1 MHNGGAQDD
10 MTQPDQTGA
19 QAALARESAVEGA
32 GTALTP
38 EALGF
43 VGELA
48 ARFGPRVDALLSAR
62 AAAQERFN
70 GGELPGFDPGTEEIR
85 SSEWTASPVPDALED
100 RRVEITAPAE
110 AKKIVIALNS
120 PARAYMADF
129 EDSLS
134 PTWANVVGG
143 QVALRRAVEGRLEL
157 RDERRGKD
165 YRLDPDHSC
174 ELIVRPRGW
183 HLPERNVT
191 VDGRPVP
198 GALVDFGLFFF
209 HNAATL
215 AGRRR
220 GPFYYLP
227 KLEHWREAELWDD
240 VMAFAERR
248 LDVPL
253 NTAKA
258 TVLIE
263 TLPAVFQMHEIIH
276 ALRGRIAGLNCGRW
290 DYIFSYIKTLRGH
303 GGRTLPDRR
312 QVTMAVPFLDAY
324 SLELVRTCHR
334 RGCHAMGG
342 MAALIPIANDPEAN
356 ARALDGV
363 RADKAREVGNGHD
376 GTWVAHPDLIAVAA
390 EVFDR
395 EMPEPNQKGRVPP
408 TGHTAEQLLA
418 CPDGPKSPA
427 EFSNNVRVALHYVA
441 AWLSGAGAVPIFNLM
456 EDAATAEISRSQL
469 WQWIRDGQDLDGTKA
484 TAGLFEAELA
494 TARDGVAKAAGE
506 ALAPNAL
513 GQAADLLRS
522 LVVGDDFQDFLT
534 TGAYAL
540 ID

>member
-1 MHNGGAQDD
+1 
-10 MTQPDQTGA
+10 MTQPDPTGA
-19 QAALARESAVEGA
+19 GAAQARESAVEDA
-32 GTALTP
+32 DTALTP

-48 ARFGPRVDALLSAR
+48 ARFGPRVEGLLSAR

-85 SSEWTASPVPDALED
+85 SSEWAVSPVPEALED

-157 RDERRGKD
+157 RDPRRGKD
-165 YRLDPDHSC
+165 YRLDPGHSC

-191 VDGRPVP
+191 VGGRPVP
-198 GALVDFGLFFF
+198 AALVDFGLFFF

-248 LDVPL
+248 LDIPV

-263 TLPAVFQMHEIIH
+263 TLPAVFQMHEILH
-276 ALRGRIAGLNCGRW
+276 ALRGRVAGLNCGRW
-290 DYIFSYIKTLRGH
+290 DYIFSYIKTLRKH
-303 GGRTLPDRR
+303 GGRALPDRR
-312 QVTMAVPFLDAY
+312 EVTMAVPFLDAY

-395 EMPEPNQKGRVPP
+395 EMPAPNQRGRVPP
-408 TGHTAEQLLA
+408 ADHTAEQLLA
-418 CPDGPKSPA
+418 CPDGPRSLA
-427 EFSNNVRVALHYVA
+427 EFSNNVRVALHYIA

-469 WQWIRDGQDLDGTKA
+469 WQWIRGGQDLEGTKA
-484 TAGLFEAELA
+484 TAGLFETHLA
-494 TARDGVAKAAGE
+494 AARDGVAEAAGDT
-506 ALAPNAL
+506 LAPGAL
-513 GQAADLLRS
+513 GQAAELLRS

-540 ID
+540 IDQT